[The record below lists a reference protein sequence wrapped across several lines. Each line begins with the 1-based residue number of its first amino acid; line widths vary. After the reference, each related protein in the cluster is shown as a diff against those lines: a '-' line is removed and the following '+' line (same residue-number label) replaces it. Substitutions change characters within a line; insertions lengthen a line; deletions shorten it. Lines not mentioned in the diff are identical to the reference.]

1 MSTNRLVVLN
11 PASPEPTFGVAA
23 DAAIVDMPSAWV
35 GDGKA
40 LRKALDSGL
49 LVLHPVGRAVGKR
62 PTEEKGETE
71 SKGESKPTPPKPPK
85 K

>member
-1 MSTNRLVVLN
+1 MATNRLVIMDPN
-11 PASPEPTFGVAA
+11 DAEPTFVLASEA
-23 DAAIVDMPSAWV
+23 RIVDMPDSWE

-49 LVLHPVGRAVGKR
+49 LVLHPVGRAVGKK
-62 PTEEKGETE
+62 PGEDKAPATPATPA
-71 SKGESKPTPPKPPK
+71 KTPPPAPK